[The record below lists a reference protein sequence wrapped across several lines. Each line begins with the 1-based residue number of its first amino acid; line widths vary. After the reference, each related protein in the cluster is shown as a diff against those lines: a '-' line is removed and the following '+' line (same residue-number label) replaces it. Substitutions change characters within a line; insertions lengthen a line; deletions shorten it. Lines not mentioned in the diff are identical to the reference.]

1 MTRAV
6 LLGALFACAASH
18 ALAAETIVTG
28 MIGAPNAPGWPWY
41 IAIEKGYLDAA
52 GIKLDISY
60 SSTASGL
67 VQQVTAGSLDLVADV
82 GVVEP
87 IHAVAKGAPVSMLR
101 IIGQYSPYELVA
113 KGTIASVKD
122 LKGKTICIGGLIDI
136 NRVYLERI
144 MQANGL
150 KDGDYDITVAGNT
163 AARFAALKS
172 GAVDASMIAPPFNFI
187 AEDAGFH
194 SVGLILDYAKDL
206 PFSATVVSDAYAEKH
221 HDTLVKLLAVLDK
234 SVAWFDDTSHRDET
248 IDILLKAMKSSDR
261 AAVSRAYDYFHKIDY
276 FAPSNAISKKQVE
289 SLEQA
294 MKAIGDTGSG
304 VAIEKI
310 VTPGLTRLVD

>member
-1 MTRAV
+1 MV
-6 LLGALFACAASH
+6 ACAALPAS
-18 ALAAETIVTG
+18 AAETIETG
-28 MIGAPNAPGWPWY
+28 MIGSPNAPGWPWY
-41 IAIEKGYLDAA
+41 IAEQKGYLDAA
-52 GIKLDISY
+52 GIKLDVSY
-60 SSTASGL
+60 ASTASGL
-67 VQQVTAGSLDLVADV
+67 VQQLAAGSLELVADV

-113 KGTIASVKD
+113 KAGIATVKD

-172 GAVDASMIAPPFNFI
+172 GAVDAAMIAPPFNFI

-206 PFSATVVSDAYAEKH
+206 PFSATVVSDAYVAQH
-221 HDTLVKLLAVLDK
+221 RDTLVKLLAVLDK
-234 SVAWFDDTSHRDET
+234 SVAWFDDPSHRDEA
-248 IDILLKAMKSSDR
+248 IDVLLRAMKSSDR
-261 AAVSRAYDYFHKIDY
+261 SSVARAYDYFHKIDY
-276 FAPSNAISKKQVE
+276 FAPSNQISRKQIE
-289 SLEQA
+289 SLEA
-294 MKAIGDTGSG
+294 SMRAIGDTGSN
-304 VAIEKI
+304 VAVEKV